1 MSALAGLL
9 ALCAGGGVI
18 VALSALT
25 VLASAGLLVPPSLD
39 RGTRS
44 TSIRTRPG
52 AGALA
57 EGSAP
62 APVKKET
69 TR

>member
-25 VLASAGLLVPPSLD
+25 VLASAGLLVAPSLD
-39 RGTRS
+39 RETRP
-44 TSIRTRPG
+44 TTIRTRPA

-57 EGSAP
+57 EGPAP
-62 APVKKET
+62 APVKKEA